1 MLVFPGLRS
10 SETFRSILLFGK
22 TLPVLIN
29 SCFVICCIIIF
40 TKGLVLLLIKLFYGP
55 SEIGIYDTVTRR
67 CIFEENIESGLA
79 EKISENTRY
88 LNALFEYGMPE
99 GSHLQL
105 YKNQYFEEIKRGKF
119 PWLSES
125 SNFSTAEPGSVG
137 YVPVSGDLP
146 SGVVVKTDIAPDLF
160 VSENAGKR
168 GVLPSF
174 SGYKDKFPGRLERI
188 SGVYTVTM
196 LDKHSGSGNIIVKP
210 QSSKYPCICENE
222 FIFMQLAVRAGVPVP
237 RTWLCLDSVGKLHY
251 CVERFGIYKDSEG
264 RIYKENMVDFLG
276 AMNVRS
282 KDKYT
287 VSIEDLFT
295 AAEKFLTPYDLNVFS
310 RMWYYGFLIG
320 NTDMHPKNF
329 SMFIRDGEKWKLAP
343 AYDMVHMPCYGIE
356 GTSCLKKRGKG
367 LSPSRREIESFILGY
382 LTSHETGEIKN
393 AVYANAVPIINNV
406 FRISLNQNHN
416 NIVPAEHIKNSMI
429 NYFSQI

>member
-1 MLVFPGLRS
+1 MLIHF
-10 SETFRSILLFGK
+10 
-22 TLPVLIN
+22 
-29 SCFVICCIIIF
+29 CFTMYSIIIF

-55 SEIGIYDTVTRR
+55 SEIGVYDTVTRR
-67 CIFEENIESGLA
+67 CLFEEHLDKDLA
-79 EKISENTRY
+79 EKMSGNTKY

-105 YKNQYFEEIKRGKF
+105 YKNQYFEEIRRGRF

-125 SNFSTAEPGSVG
+125 SNFSTAEPGSAG
-137 YVPVSGDLP
+137 YIPVSEELP
-146 SGVVVKTDIAPDLF
+146 SGVIVKTDISPDLF
-160 VSENAGKR
+160 ACENAGKR
-168 GVLPSF
+168 GILPSF

-210 QSSKYPCICENE
+210 QSARYPYICENE
-222 FIFMQLAVRAGVPVP
+222 FIFMQLAVRAGIPVP

-251 CVERFGIYKDSEG
+251 CVERFGIYRDPEG
-264 RIYKENMVDFLG
+264 HVYKENMVDFLG

-329 SMFIRDGEKWKLAP
+329 SMFIREGGKWKLAP

-367 LSPSRREIESFILGY
+367 LSPSRGEMESFVLGY

-393 AVYANAVPIINNV
+393 AVYANAVPNINNV
-406 FRISLNQNHN
+406 FKISSKHNHN
-416 NIVPAEHIKNSMI
+416 NTTSAEHIQSYMI
-429 NYFSQI
+429 NYFSQL